1 MKVKIRYNHWYP
13 GCIGRRAIVLYPYIL
28 IGLSPEETKEQ
39 GLLAHEWI
47 HIQQIR
53 RQGIFIFYVM
63 YIYEWL
69 INLWKYRN
77 TEKAY
82 KNISY
87 EKEAYDNQD
96 SFILPENLV

>member
-1 MKVKIRYNHWYP
+1 
-13 GCIGRRAIVLYPYIL
+13 
-28 IGLSPEETKEQ
+28 
-39 GLLAHEWI
+39 
-47 HIQQIR
+47 
-53 RQGIFIFYVM
+53 M